1 MPPPPRSSSWFIY
14 FSQMK
19 FVIMRGCA
27 PPAKNCQPFFVAILL
42 ILSQL
47 GEKYEFHPLS
57 IVFFPTCYLAITEK
71 YTYIIGYII
80 IFYTAVPVVYLG
92 LHIFLFKVDI
102 DCGGSST
109 LEISSG
115 RLARLADGTAVAREI
130 HNYFIYINSV
140 IFLKN

>member
-1 MPPPPRSSSWFIY
+1 MY
-14 FSQMK
+14 
-19 FVIMRGCA
+19 
-27 PPAKNCQPFFVAILL
+27 
-42 ILSQL
+42 
-47 GEKYEFHPLS
+47 FHPLS
-57 IVFFPTCYLAITEK
+57 IVFFPQHVICPYFCPQTET